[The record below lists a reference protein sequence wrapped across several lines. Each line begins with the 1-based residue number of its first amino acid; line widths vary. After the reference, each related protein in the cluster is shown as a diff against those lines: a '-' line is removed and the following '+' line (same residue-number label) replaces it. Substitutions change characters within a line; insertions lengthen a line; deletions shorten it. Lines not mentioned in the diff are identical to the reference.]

1 MKNADRPAPG
11 VVLTLAPAPDPDGVP
26 VPVRVRRALKYL
38 LRVCRLRCIRI
49 EWVEKDER
57 AAAPAKERPRGY
69 RPRRSA
75 E

>member
-1 MKNADRPAPG
+1 MPDLRHDSEII
-11 VVLTLAPAPDPDGVP
+11 LTLAPAPDPDGVP

-38 LRVCRLRCIRI
+38 LRVCRLKRG
-49 EWVEKDER
+49 
-57 AAAPAKERPRGY
+57 GY